1 MTSYSDSTR
10 KQSPPLS
17 KSPGF
22 EPYNLFNHG
31 WSHFRDGYQTVV
43 DDNFTKCFETKSFI
57 PKKWTF
63 GNSILFGLK
72 EILCDFIIF
81 PIKFSIFVL
90 NNVLFALLFFILKL
104 LPLSKNLRLTLQKK
118 FIVFYGWGWLMSL
131 GVFPTFHGT
140 FPKPQPNYIY
150 VANHTCLIDY
160 MLLCTQ
166 RACGSV
172 GQRTPGFLG
181 WIMKHTI
188 DCCDNIWFDRSMQ
201 FEKDNLTRRIKT
213 RIQDPAKANL
223 MIFPEG
229 VCVNNE
235 YTLMFKRGAFEIG
248 ATVVPVGIK
257 YSKRVTD
264 PYYNTRKVGFFM
276 YCINMMR
283 SLGVHADVFFLDPV
297 NQNEGES
304 VNDFAKRVQLLVSE
318 RTGLTA
324 TNFDGYMKHYPP
336 SRTYMRRIQEKTTDE
351 VCEGLRIASD
361 FSHTISPPLPLPSP
375 TTDEEKQRR
384 EIAIDVS
391 KWMVDKTELN
401 AQEAKKKKGKKQK
414 KVE

>member
-1 MTSYSDSTR
+1 MSSKTDSTHDLSPQ
-10 KQSPPLS
+10 QSA
-17 KSPGF
+17 SPF
-22 EPYNLFNHG
+22 REPYNLFNHG
-31 WSHFRDGYQTVV
+31 WSQFQKGYQTII
-43 DDNFTKCFETKSFI
+43 DDNFTICFEAKTYF

-63 GNSILFGLK
+63 LNILQYILK
-72 EILCDFIIF
+72 EMLCDLIIF
-81 PIKFSIFVL
+81 PIRFIIFFV
-90 NNVLFALLFFILKL
+90 NNFIFAVIFILVKL
-104 LPLSKNLRLTLQKK
+104 IPFSQQFRLKLQKQL
-118 FIVFYGWGWLMSL
+118 VLGYGWGWLSSL

-150 VANHTCLIDY
+150 VVNHTCMIDY

-201 FEKDNLTRRIKT
+201 YERDNLTRRIKT
-213 RIQDPAKANL
+213 RIQDPEKANL
-223 MIFPEG
+223 LIFPEG

-257 YSKRVTD
+257 YNKKFTD

-276 YCINMMR
+276 YCVNMMR
-283 SLGVHADVFFLDPV
+283 SLGVGADVYFLDPV
-297 NQNEGES
+297 DQKEGES
-304 VNDFAKRVQLLVSE
+304 VYQFAARVQNLISDA
-318 RTGLTA
+318 TGMKA
-324 TNFDGYMKHYPP
+324 TGFDGYMKHYPP
-336 SRTYMRRIQEKTTDE
+336 SGSYMRKIQESLGDE
-351 VCEGLRIASD
+351 VCEGLRITNDILHSL
-361 FSHTISPPLPLPSP
+361 SPPPPLPSP

-384 EIAIDVS
+384 EMAIDVS
-391 KWMVDKTELN
+391 KWLVDKTELN
-401 AQEAKKKKGKKQK
+401 ERQKKKTQK
-414 KVE
+414 EIKTD